1 MVQPASVGGGQRCFV
16 PMALFKQAPYNLVD
30 GDKILITGYAINQS
44 GDSSPS
50 SQELNP
56 VVVESIP
63 STTVILS

>member
-1 MVQPASVGGGQRCFV
+1 
-16 PMALFKQAPYNLVD
+16 MALFKQAPYNLVD